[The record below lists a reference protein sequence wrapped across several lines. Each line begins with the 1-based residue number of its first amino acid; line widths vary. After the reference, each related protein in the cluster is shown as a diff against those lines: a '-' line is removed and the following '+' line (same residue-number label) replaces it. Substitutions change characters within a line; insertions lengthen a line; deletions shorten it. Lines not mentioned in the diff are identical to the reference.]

1 MKTAEMTIGQDYA
14 YNRHI
19 GRDVSRWF
27 TPSQATLLAT
37 KVDAKAFAYSQRSS
51 AWGPRDPET
60 RERLAKEREEKRAQF
75 IAHHN
80 LPDLP
85 VIVEDEMPS
94 TVAVTG
100 FQYNRQTN
108 EKEPVIRLV
117 NARYIV
123 ESWADHE
130 KAEREAKAAEERR
143 RIAREKAEAE
153 KAVAEAARKAKQEQW
168 TNDFPAVRDALA
180 SVGIEVA
187 QGIDGLSLSPEK
199 AKALAE
205 FIRSNTTTLRA
216 A

>member
-14 YNRHI
+14 YTRHI

-27 TPSQATLLAT
+27 SPSKTTLLAT
-37 KVDAKAFAYSQRSS
+37 KVNGKAFAYSQRTSI
-51 AWGPRDPET
+51 WGPRDPET
-60 RERLAKEREEKRAQF
+60 LARLAKRREEERAQF
-75 IAHHN
+75 IATHN

-85 VIVEDEMPS
+85 VVVDDEMVS
-94 TVAVTG
+94 TVAIAG
-100 FQYNRQTN
+100 FRRNYGSD
-108 EKEPVIRLV
+108 EPEAVIRLV

-130 KAEREAKAAEERR
+130 ATQREMKAAEERR

-153 KAVAEAARKAKQEQW
+153 KAVAEAARKAKQDQW

-205 FIRSNTTTLRA
+205 FIRSNTTLRA

>member
-14 YNRHI
+14 YTRSAGAYRMYGI
-19 GRDVSRWF
+19 TQV
-27 TPSQATLLAT
+27 TLLAT
-37 KVDAKAFAYSQRSS
+37 KVDAKAFAYSQRTSIWS
-51 AWGPRDPET
+51 ARDPEV
-60 RERLAKEREEKRAQF
+60 RERLTKERDEKRANF

-85 VIVEDEMPS
+85 IIVEDEMPS

-123 ESWADHE
+123 EPWADHE
-130 KAEREAKAAEERR
+130 QAEREKKAAEERY

-168 TNDFPAVRDALA
+168 TQDFPAVRDALA

-199 AKALAE
+199 AKVLAE
-205 FIRSNTTTLRA
+205 FIRSNTALRA